1 LQKYKL
7 NVTITNK
14 KYFLNKF
21 YIASGKKWV
30 QGPDFPKY
38 LSIFAEIVKYKGA
51 WRRKRNCYDIID
63 DRLRQVRNHFSG

>member
-7 NVTITNK
+7 NVIITNK

-38 LSIFAEIVKYKGA
+38 LSIFAEIVKY
-51 WRRKRNCYDIID
+51 
-63 DRLRQVRNHFSG
+63 